1 MDIKLICVGKIKEDY
16 LNDATSE
23 YIKRIKPMA
32 NLNIIEIKE
41 INNYEDSKN
50 LELEAISIL
59 KEIKTNDY
67 VITLEIEGKEFSSV
81 ELSNFIS
88 NHYTYNNKIL
98 TFIIGSS
105 NGLDKKIKDRSDFK
119 LSFSKLTFPHQL
131 MRVIFLEQLYRSL
144 TIINNM
150 KYHK

>member
-1 MDIKLICVGKIKEDY
+1 MDIKLICIGKIKEKY
-16 LNDATSE
+16 LNDAIEE
-23 YIKRIKPMA
+23 YSKRIKPMA

-41 INNYEDSKN
+41 INNHEDSKN
-50 LELEAISIL
+50 LDLEADMIL
-59 KEIKTNDY
+59 KEIKNNDY
-67 VITLEIEGKEFSSV
+67 IITLEIEGKELSSI

-88 NHYTYNNKIL
+88 NHYTYNNKTL

-105 NGLDKKIKDRSDFK
+105 CGLSKKIKDISDYK

-144 TIINNM
+144 SIINNL

>member
-59 KEIKTNDY
+59 KEIKINDY

-98 TFIIGSS
+98 TFVIGSS